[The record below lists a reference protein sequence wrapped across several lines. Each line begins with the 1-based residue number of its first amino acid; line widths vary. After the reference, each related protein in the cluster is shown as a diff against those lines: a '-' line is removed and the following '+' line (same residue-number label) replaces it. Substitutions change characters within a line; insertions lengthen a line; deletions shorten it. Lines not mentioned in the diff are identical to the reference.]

1 MLSVRRWRRAALTG
15 SAASAL
21 YAAALLAWSLRPS
34 SEIALSTPLWL
45 TIGGALAGAVG
56 AVGVPI
62 ALGIRYRVRS
72 PVALMAGLLVFWH
85 VLIEYPPLGSGQGDT
100 PGFTFVLLFAPLYV
114 AGYLLLAAVERWLR
128 GQTGLELPL
137 A

>member
-1 MLSVRRWRRAALTG
+1 MLSVRRWRRAALAG

-21 YAAALLAWSLRPS
+21 YAAVLLAWSLRPS

-62 ALGIRYRVRS
+62 ALRIHYRVWS
-72 PVALMAGLLVFWH
+72 PVALMAGVLLFWH
-85 VLIEYPPLGSGQGDT
+85 VLIEYPPIGSGQGDT

>member
-1 MLSVRRWRRAALTG
+1 MISFRRWRRAVLVG
-15 SAASAL
+15 GLASAL
-21 YAAALLAWSLRPS
+21 YAAVLLAWSLRPS

-62 ALGIRYRVRS
+62 VLRIRYHVWS
-72 PVALMAGLLVFWH
+72 PVALMAGVLSFWH
-85 VLIEYPPLGSGQGDT
+85 VLIEYPPIGSGQGDT

-114 AGYLLLAAVERWLR
+114 ASYLLLTAVERWLR
-128 GQTGLELPL
+128 GRTGPALSL